1 MNRALLIVY
10 EPALF
15 LVAALA
21 WAAWELWSVRSR
33 KPDPAP
39 TPVSTSAAPV
49 EPAAPGS
56 ARSPGHAVGEH
67 GLDDGGPQ
75 A

>member
-21 WAAWELWSVRSR
+21 WAGWELWSVRTR
-33 KPDPAP
+33 KPDPAAAERG
-39 TPVSTSAAPV
+39 TAQAAAPD
-49 EPAAPGS
+49 S
-56 ARSPGHAVGEH
+56 ARPAGHAVGEH

>member
-39 TPVSTSAAPV
+39 TDAP
-49 EPAAPGS
+49 APDS
-56 ARSPGHAVGEH
+56 ARSPGHAIGEH